1 MNSSPRGQTRLL
13 LVTEHAAV
21 IDVSR
26 YYPAPGKR
34 DELLRAMKQM
44 ADRAASSDGCFGAQ
58 ACDSD
63 QDEEG
68 LVAVSRWESQAS
80 LDRFAESP
88 EFVRER
94 EQLTSLLSKPARRE
108 HLRPR

>member
-1 MNSSPRGQTRLL
+1 M
-13 LVTEHAAV
+13 TEHAAV
-21 IDVSR
+21 IDISR

-63 QDEEG
+63 QDEEA
-68 LVAVSRWESQAS
+68 LVAVSRWESQSS
-80 LDRFAESP
+80 LDSFAQSP

-94 EQLTSLLSKPARRE
+94 EQLTSLLSKLSKPAHRE
-108 HLRPR
+108 HLRPK

>member
-1 MNSSPRGQTRLL
+1 M
-13 LVTEHAAV
+13 TEHAAV

-34 DELLRAMKQM
+34 DELLRAMRQM

-63 QDEEG
+63 QDEEA
-68 LVAVSRWESQAS
+68 LIAVSRWESQSS
-80 LDRFAESP
+80 LDRFAQSP
-88 EFVRER
+88 EFIHER

-108 HLRPR
+108 HLRPK

>member
-1 MNSSPRGQTRLL
+1 MA
-13 LVTEHAAV
+13 EHAAV

-34 DELLRAMKQM
+34 DELLDAMRTIAAM
-44 ADRAASSDGCFGAQ
+44 AASSNGCFGAQ

-63 QDEEG
+63 QDPEA
-68 LVAVSRWESQAS
+68 LIAVSRWDSQSS
-80 LDRFAESP
+80 LDSFAESP
-88 EFVRER
+88 AFTRER
-94 EQLTSLLSKPARRE
+94 ERLTSLLSKPAQRE

>member
-1 MNSSPRGQTRLL
+1 M
-13 LVTEHAAV
+13 TEHAAV

-34 DELLRAMKQM
+34 EELLRAMKQM

-63 QDEEG
+63 QDEEA
-68 LVAVSRWESQAS
+68 LIAVSRWESQAA
-80 LDRFAESP
+80 LDSFAQSP
-88 EFVRER
+88 EFVHDT
-94 EQLTSLLSKPARRE
+94 EQMTSLLSKPARRE
-108 HLRPR
+108 HLKPR

>member
-1 MNSSPRGQTRLL
+1 M
-13 LVTEHAAV
+13 TERAGV

-26 YYPAPGKR
+26 YYPAPDKR

-44 ADRAASSDGCFGAQ
+44 AERAASSDGCFGAQ

-63 QDEEG
+63 QDG
-68 LVAVSRWESQAS
+68 DALIAVSRWESQTS
-80 LDRFAESP
+80 LDRFAQSP
-88 EFVRER
+88 EFVRDR

-108 HLRPR
+108 HLRPK